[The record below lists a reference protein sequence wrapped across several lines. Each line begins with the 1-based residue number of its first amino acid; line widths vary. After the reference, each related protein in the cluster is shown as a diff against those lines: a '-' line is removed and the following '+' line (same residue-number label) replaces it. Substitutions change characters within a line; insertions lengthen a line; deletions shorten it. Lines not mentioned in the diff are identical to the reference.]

1 VSHLLCV
8 LYFHI
13 ITNQHISPC
22 QQIGSVGGIEGGLH
36 SLNFGGGGGGGI
48 QFDESFTYRSR
59 ADTDKSQSEGSDESA
74 VTPKWPSIG
83 GGGGCGSCDV
93 DRIEVVEQEPHRRLF
108 DFNRN
113 NRIKYGKSKNRYLEA
128 ESSKTNISICSQS
141 PEHIVCGGYS
151 DMDSITRTDAAPSIA
166 ERFQTFFKF
175 LGGNCQTIEVYG
187 GGGGGG
193 GTAECAVPVSFGY
206 GFSFHYSST
215 LESAT
220 SNATKNSANPV
231 DSANPI
237 DSANPVDS
245 ANPIDSANYT
255 DSTGALSDI
264 DGEPRVEN
272 STDVR
277 ALVSSS
283 VHLMG
288 RDDQYKYDIAGS
300 LLHDA
305 SLSCGGYDNW
315 CCVSTMS
322 VDRINYCFALEGT
335 EEEVVK
341 GEGEVE
347 KEGEGEEKE
356 GQQNHAWSDTSS
368 CKSIQEAPSRVTWLL
383 SVTGCNDSVSTV
395 IEEPDADCPVGQ
407 NCTRDEGRD
416 SYPFLLRNDSQDE
429 GVYNSVDALN
439 RFQTCLVSY
448 GTNSSNLSVAG
459 GAAMDYADYN
469 WATYS
474 SSLPLSVLI
483 NTGNL
488 YIQGAML
495 FYSFPHNESSLNS
508 TAAYCSINANATV
521 YSFPDDDYSV
531 NQTYGGYHRGK
542 YRNDDT
548 SERTDDRPQNLPY
561 NTSIHNSTDTPIL
574 ESPIGSW
581 KNSGGIPHPLFTAH
595 QEPYTDIM
603 GTSVACFVTLH
614 IFLFFFRKAYEY

>member
-1 VSHLLCV
+1 M
-8 LYFHI
+8 
-13 ITNQHISPC
+13 
-22 QQIGSVGGIEGGLH
+22 
-36 SLNFGGGGGGGI
+36 
-48 QFDESFTYRSR
+48 
-59 ADTDKSQSEGSDESA
+59 
-74 VTPKWPSIG
+74 
-83 GGGGCGSCDV
+83 
-93 DRIEVVEQEPHRRLF
+93 EQEPNRRLF
-108 DFNRN
+108 DLSRN
-113 NRIKYGKSKNRYLEA
+113 NRIDYGKSKNRYLEA

-151 DMDSITRTDAAPSIA
+151 DMDSITRTDAAPNIA

-175 LGGNCQTIEVYG
+175 LSGNCQTIEVYG

-220 SNATKNSANPV
+220 SNATTNTANSTDSVNSSYSTNHNDSTNATESANPT
-231 DSANPI
+231 
-237 DSANPVDS
+237 
-245 ANPIDSANYT
+245 DSANYT
-255 DSTGALSDI
+255 DSTEASSEI
-264 DGEPRVEN
+264 DGEPRVEIP
-272 STDVR
+272 TEDR
-277 ALVSSS
+277 ALALSS

-322 VDRINYCFALEGT
+322 ADRINYCFALEGNE
-335 EEEVVK
+335 EEEVI
-341 GEGEVE
+341 EVE
-347 KEGEGEEKE
+347 KEGEGEENG
-356 GQQNHAWSDTSS
+356 GQESHAWSDTSS

-383 SVTGCNDSVSTV
+383 SVTGCNGSVSTV

-429 GVYNSVDALN
+429 SVYNSYDALN

-448 GTNSSNLSVAG
+448 GTNSSNMSVVG
-459 GAAMDYADYN
+459 GGVMDYADYK

-483 NTGNL
+483 NTSNL
-488 YIQGAML
+488 YVQEAML
-495 FYSFPHNESSLNS
+495 FYSFPHNESSPNS

-531 NQTYGGYHRGK
+531 NQTYGGYYRGR
-542 YRNDDT
+542 YSNDEA
-548 SERTDDRPQNLPY
+548 SERTDDRTQTLPY
-561 NTSIHNSTDTPIL
+561 NTSMLNSTDPPIL

-581 KNSGGIPHPLFTAH
+581 KNLGGIPHPLFTTH

-603 GTSVACFVTLH
+603 GTSVACFIILH